1 MYKRQHQETKWFSLS
16 NHKGDQLKF
25 NSANTNSFSASYIHD
40 ADLSESLTISQLK
53 PRTTTEVHID
63 AAIRGLGTGACGP
76 DVLEEFRLSPGPY
89 EMVWSFEVLTQN
101 F

>member
-1 MYKRQHQETKWFSLS
+1 MLLLTLET
-16 NHKGDQLKF
+16 D
-25 NSANTNSFSASYIHD
+25 FSAFGKNKFLRVRANKTMH
-40 ADLSESLTISQLK
+40 ISQLK